1 MKAEIIA
8 VGSELLTPDHL
19 DTNSLFL
26 TERLNDA
33 GFEVQLKTIVGDSED
48 KIAGVLGDALRR
60 SKVII
65 FSGGLGPTEDDL
77 TRTAVAGVLHRT
89 ISIDPNLLEILR
101 QRFASRG
108 YSMPKINERQAE
120 VIHGAEI
127 LHNALGTAPGMWIEE
142 QGIYIALLP
151 GPPRELKAMF
161 DTGVLPRIQS
171 LGRGRTLAK
180 KVLHVTGMTE
190 SEVDSRVAPIYKACP
205 QVQTTILASTGHIAL
220 RLYRWLELGEDP
232 KDLDELASKIQEA
245 LGDAIFTDSG
255 ESLEQVVGRQLRE
268 SGLTLAVAES
278 CTSGMIGM
286 CITRVPGSSDYFRGG
301 ILCYSNE
308 VKMNLCGVPAEV
320 LQQHGAVSAEVA
332 EALARGVRDNLNS
345 SIGLSVTGIAGP
357 GGGSAEKPVGLVF
370 VGLSDGKRTAH
381 WRRIIPG
388 DRETIRE
395 RTTYFALSLLR
406 RFLLHRRNTENAE
419 K

>member
-8 VGSELLTPDHL
+8 VGSELLTPEHL

-33 GFEVQLKTIVGDSED
+33 GFEVHLKTVVGDDED
-48 KIAGVLGDALRR
+48 EIAGVLRGALQR
-60 SKVII
+60 SKLVI

-77 TRTAVAGVLHRT
+77 TRTAVAKVLYRT
-89 ISIDPNLLEILR
+89 ISLDPSLLEALR

-108 YSMPKINERQAE
+108 YNMPKINERQAE

-127 LHNALGTAPGMWIEE
+127 LQNAFGTAPGMWMEE
-142 QGIYIALLP
+142 NGVHLALLP
-151 GPPRELKAMF
+151 GPPRELRAMF
-161 DTGVLPRIQS
+161 DAAVLPRVLS

-180 KVLHVTGMTE
+180 RVFHVTGMTE
-190 SEVDSRVAPIYKACP
+190 SEVDSHVAPIYKAYP
-205 QVQTTILASTGHIAL
+205 RVQTTVLASTGHIAL
-220 RLYRWLELGEDP
+220 RLNRWLELGEDP
-232 KDLDELASKIQEA
+232 KDLDKLASKIREA

-268 SGLTLAVAES
+268 SGRTLAVAES

-286 CITRVPGSSDYFRGG
+286 RITRVPGSSDYFLGG

-308 VKMNLCGVPAEV
+308 VKMSLCGVPEKV
-320 LQQHGAVSAEVA
+320 LREHGAVSAEVA
-332 EALARGVRDNLNS
+332 EALARGVRNS
-345 SIGLSVTGIAGP
+345 LKSSVGLSATGIAGP

-370 VGLSDGKRTAH
+370 VGLSDGERTAH

-395 RTTYFALSLLR
+395 RATYFALSLLR
-406 RFLLHRRNTENAE
+406 RFLLHLRDAENVN